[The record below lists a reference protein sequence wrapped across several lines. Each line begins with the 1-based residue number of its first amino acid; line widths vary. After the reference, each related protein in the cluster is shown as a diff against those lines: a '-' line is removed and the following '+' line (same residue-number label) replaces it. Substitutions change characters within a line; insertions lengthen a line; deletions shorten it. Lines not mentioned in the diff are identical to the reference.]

1 MTSEVRDLVEEHGAL
16 SQAWL
21 EAEQVRVEVLG
32 KLILGL
38 GNKCVMDL
46 PENFF
51 KEYDD
56 ALARAGMA
64 RRSYVR
70 WLAEQGIASS

>member
-1 MTSEVRDLVEEHGAL
+1 MASDVRDLVEEHSGL
-16 SQAWL
+16 SQDWL
-21 EAEQVRVEVLG
+21 AAEQARVDVLG
-32 KLILGL
+32 KLILGF
-38 GNKCVMDL
+38 GNKCTMDL
-46 PENFF
+46 PEGFF

>member
-1 MTSEVRDLVEEHGAL
+1 MSSGVRDLVEEHGAL

-21 EAEQVRVEVLG
+21 AAEQERVDILS
-32 KLILGL
+32 KLIMGF
-38 GNKCVMDL
+38 GNKCTMDL

-51 KEYDD
+51 KEYDE
-56 ALARAGMA
+56 ALFRAGKA
-64 RRSYVR
+64 RRSYVQ

>member
-1 MTSEVRDLVEEHGAL
+1 MASEVRDLVEEHSGL

-21 EAEQVRVEVLG
+21 EAEQARVEVLG
-32 KLILGL
+32 KLILGF
-38 GNKCVMDL
+38 GNKCAMDL